1 MKLKAG
7 TAVGVV
13 LIFAALAYGASQF
26 VTNLTPYVSFREAKS
41 MPGRVIQIMGPL
53 DKSQP
58 IASGGMLVFTLLEE
72 KTGEKIR
79 VQFHKSKPANFDQAT
94 QVTAI
99 GTWNGEYFAARNLLV
114 KCPSKYQGT
123 EAEEKS
129 YSAK

>member
-7 TAVGVV
+7 TTVGVI
-13 LIFAALAYGASQF
+13 LIFTALAYGTSQF
-26 VTNLTPYVSFREAKS
+26 VTNLTPYVSFKEAKG
-41 MPGRVIQIMGPL
+41 MPGRVVQVMGPL
-53 DKSQP
+53 DKSEP
-58 IASGGMLVFTLLEE
+58 IAAGGTLSFTLIEE

-99 GTWNGEYFAARNLLV
+99 GTWNGEYLVARNLLV